1 MINIQGLTKRYG
13 SLSALDGLT
22 LEIPRG
28 EVFGLLGPNGAGKS
42 TLLRILLGFLRPS
55 SGKVTIADFDCCR
68 QSLQVRRLVAYM
80 PGDVRMF
87 PGLRARSTIETMAR
101 LRGQDNLEKAWQVAD
116 LLELDLA
123 CRVKAMSTGM
133 RQKLALVLA
142 FSSNAPLLIL
152 DEPTANLDPT
162 MRARVMGL
170 VTEVGKSGQ
179 TVVFSSHVLAEI
191 EEVCDRVG
199 ILKSGKLV
207 YLAPLSELVQVHHV
221 SAITTGPFPELPS
234 QLANRVQFEL
244 SENQQVT
251 LQVEGDLA
259 PVMQWLSTA
268 SLEQMEIEPTRLK
281 SVYQHYHQLEQDS
294 ELAGQEERE

>member
-1 MINIQGLTKRYG
+1 MIDIQGLTKCYG
-13 SLSALDGLT
+13 SLSALDDLT
-22 LEIPRG
+22 LEIPSG
-28 EVFGLLGPNGAGKS
+28 QVFGLLGPNGAGKS

-55 SGKVTIADFDCCR
+55 SGKARIGGFDCYR
-68 QSLQVRRLVAYM
+68 ESLQVRQMVAYM

-87 PGLRARSTIETMAR
+87 PGLKARSTIQTMAR
-101 LRGQDNLEKAWQVAD
+101 LRGQAD
-116 LLELDLA
+116 LETAWRVARVLELDLD

-142 FSSNAPLLIL
+142 FSNNAPLLIL

-162 MRARVMGL
+162 MRSRVMNL
-170 VTEVGKSGQ
+170 VSEMGEKGQ

-207 YLAPLSELVQVHHV
+207 HLAPLSELAQIHHV
-221 SAITTGPFPELPS
+221 SAITTGPFPELPP
-234 QLANRVQFEL
+234 QLADCVQLQLLED
-244 SENQQVT
+244 QQIS

-268 SLEQMEIEPTRLK
+268 PLEQMQIEPTRLK
-281 SVYQHYHQLEQDS
+281 SVYQQYHHFEQEVTADRQ
-294 ELAGQEERE
+294 GDVP

>member
-55 SGKVTIADFDCCR
+55 SGKAAIADFDCYR

-207 YLAPLSELVQVHHV
+207 YLAPLSELAQVHHV

-281 SVYQHYHQLEQDS
+281 SVYQHYHQLEPDG

>member
-55 SGKVTIADFDCCR
+55 SGKAAIADFDCYR

-207 YLAPLSELVQVHHV
+207 YLAPLSELAQVHHV

-234 QLANRVQFEL
+234 QLAKRVQFEL

-281 SVYQHYHQLEQDS
+281 SVYQHYHQLEQGG

>member
-1 MINIQGLTKRYG
+1 MIDIQGLTKRYG
-13 SLSALDGLT
+13 SLSALDDLT
-22 LEIPRG
+22 LDVPAG
-28 EVFGLLGPNGAGKS
+28 EGFGLLGPNGAGKS
-42 TLLRILLGFLRPS
+42 TLLRILLGFLRPTT
-55 SGKVTIADFDCCR
+55 GKAVIADFDCYR
-68 QSLQVRRLVAYM
+68 QSLQVRRLVAYL

-101 LRGQDNLEKAWQVAD
+101 LRGQDNLERAWQVAE

-123 CRVKAMSTGM
+123 CRVKVMSTGM

-142 FSSNAPLLIL
+142 FSGDAPLMIL

-162 MRARVMGL
+162 MRSRVMGL
-170 VTEVGKSGQ
+170 VTEMGKKGQ

-207 YLAPLSELVQVHHV
+207 YLAPLSELAQVHHV
-221 SAITTGPFPELPS
+221 SAVTTGPFPELPS
-234 QLANRVQFEL
+234 QLADRVQFQL
-244 SENQQVT
+244 SEDKQVT

-268 SLEQMEIEPTRLK
+268 SLEQMVIEPTRLK
-281 SVYQHYHQLEQDS
+281 SVYQQYHQLKQDAK
-294 ELAGQEERE
+294 LPGQEEGQ

>member
-55 SGKVTIADFDCCR
+55 SGKAAIADFDCYR

-207 YLAPLSELVQVHHV
+207 YLAPLSELAQVHHV

-281 SVYQHYHQLEQDS
+281 SVYQHYHQLEPDD

>member
-1 MINIQGLTKRYG
+1 MIDIQGLTKCYG
-13 SLSALDGLT
+13 SLSALDDLT
-22 LEIPRG
+22 LEIPG
-28 EVFGLLGPNGAGKS
+28 GQVFGLLGPNGAGKS

-55 SGKVTIADFDCCR
+55 SGEAMIGGFDCYR
-68 QSLQVRRLVAYM
+68 ESLQVRRLVAYM

-87 PGLRARSTIETMAR
+87 PGLRARSTIQTMAR
-101 LRGQDNLEKAWQVAD
+101 LRGQANLETAWRVARI
-116 LLELDLA
+116 LELDLD

-142 FSSNAPLLIL
+142 FSNNAPLLIL

-162 MRARVMGL
+162 MRSRVMGL
-170 VTEVGKSGQ
+170 VSEMGKKGQ
-179 TVVFSSHVLAEI
+179 TVVFSSHVLTEI

-207 YLAPLSELVQVHHV
+207 HLAPLSELAQVHHL
-221 SAITTGPFPELPS
+221 SAITTGPFPELPPR
-234 QLANRVQFEL
+234 LADCVQFHIL
-244 SENQQVT
+244 DDQQVI

-268 SLEQMEIEPTRLK
+268 PLEQMQIEPTRLK
-281 SVYQHYHQLEQDS
+281 SIYQQYHRFEQ
-294 ELAGQEERE
+294 EVTAGGQGDVP

>member
-55 SGKVTIADFDCCR
+55 SGKAAIADFDCYR
-68 QSLQVRRLVAYM
+68 KSLQVRRLVAYM

-101 LRGQDNLEKAWQVAD
+101 LRGQENLEKAWQVAD

-207 YLAPLSELVQVHHV
+207 YLAPLSELAQVHHV

-281 SVYQHYHQLEQDS
+281 SVYQHYHQLEQGG

>member
-1 MINIQGLTKRYG
+1 MIDIQGLTKRYG
-13 SLSALDGLT
+13 SLSALDDLT
-22 LEIPRG
+22 LDVPAG

-42 TLLRILLGFLRPS
+42 TLLRILLGFLRPTT
-55 SGKVTIADFDCCR
+55 GKAVIADFDCYR
-68 QSLQVRRLVAYM
+68 QSLQVRRLVAYL

-101 LRGQDNLEKAWQVAD
+101 LRGQDNLERAWQVAE

-123 CRVKAMSTGM
+123 CRVKVMSTGM

-142 FSSNAPLLIL
+142 FSGDAPLMIL

-162 MRARVMGL
+162 MRSRVMGL
-170 VTEVGKSGQ
+170 VTEMGKKGQ

-207 YLAPLSELVQVHHV
+207 YLAPLSELAQVHHV

-234 QLANRVQFEL
+234 QLADRVQFQL
-244 SENQQVT
+244 SEDKQVM

-268 SLEQMEIEPTRLK
+268 SLEQMVIEPTRLK
-281 SVYQHYHQLEQDS
+281 SVYQHYHQLEQDAK
-294 ELAGQEERE
+294 LPGQEEGQ

>member
-1 MINIQGLTKRYG
+1 MIDIQGLTKCYG
-13 SLSALDGLT
+13 SLNALDDLT
-22 LEIPRG
+22 LEVPAG

-42 TLLRILLGFLRPS
+42 TLLRILLGFLRPT
-55 SGKVTIADFDCCR
+55 SGKAAIADFDCYR

-101 LRGQDNLEKAWQVAD
+101 LRGQGNLEKAWQVAE

-123 CRVKAMSTGM
+123 CRVKVMSTGM

-142 FSSNAPLLIL
+142 FSSDAPLLIL

-162 MRARVMGL
+162 MRSRVMGL
-170 VTEVGKSGQ
+170 VTEMGKKGQ

-199 ILKSGKLV
+199 ILKSGRLV
-207 YLAPLSELVQVHHV
+207 YLAPLSELAQVHHV

-234 QLANRVQFEL
+234 QLADRVQFQL
-244 SENQQVT
+244 SEDKQVT

-259 PVMQWLSTA
+259 PVMQWLSSA

-281 SVYQHYHQLEQDS
+281 SVYQHYHQLEQDAK
-294 ELAGQEERE
+294 LPGQEEGQ

>member
-1 MINIQGLTKRYG
+1 MIDIQGLTKRYG
-13 SLSALDGLT
+13 SLNALDDLT
-22 LEIPRG
+22 LEIPAG
-28 EVFGLLGPNGAGKS
+28 QVFGLLGPNGAGKS
-42 TLLRILLGFLRPS
+42 TLLRILLGFLRPT
-55 SGKVTIADFDCCR
+55 SGEAVIGGFDCYR
-68 QSLQVRRLVAYM
+68 QSLQVRRLVAYL

-87 PGLRARSTIETMAR
+87 PGLRARSTIQSMAR
-101 LRGQDNLEKAWQVAD
+101 LRGQGNLEIAWRVAR
-116 LLELDLA
+116 LLELDLD

-142 FSSNAPLLIL
+142 FSNDAPLLIL

-162 MRARVMGL
+162 MRSRVMGL
-170 VTEVGKSGQ
+170 VAEMGEKGQ

-207 YLAPLSELVQVHHV
+207 HLSPLAELAQVHHV
-221 SAITTGPFPELPS
+221 SAVTTGPFPQLPP
-234 QLANRVQFEL
+234 QLAGRVQLQLLED
-244 SENQQVT
+244 QQIM

-268 SLEQMEIEPTRLK
+268 SLEQMQIEPARLK
-281 SVYQHYHQLEQDS
+281 SVYQQYHHFQ
-294 ELAGQEERE
+294 QEAMVDGTEEVP

>member
-1 MINIQGLTKRYG
+1 MIDIQGLTKCYG
-13 SLSALDGLT
+13 SLNALDDLT
-22 LEIPRG
+22 LEVPAG
-28 EVFGLLGPNGAGKS
+28 EVFGLLGPNGSGKS
-42 TLLRILLGFLRPS
+42 TLLRILLGFLRPTA
-55 SGKVTIADFDCCR
+55 GRAVIADFDCYL

-101 LRGQDNLEKAWQVAD
+101 LRGQDNLEKAFQVAE

-142 FSSNAPLLIL
+142 FSSDVPLLIL

-162 MRARVMGL
+162 MRSRVMGL
-170 VTEVGKSGQ
+170 VTEMGKKGQ

-199 ILKSGKLV
+199 ILKSGSLV
-207 YLAPLSELVQVHHV
+207 YLAPLSELAQVHHV
-221 SAITTGPFPELPS
+221 SAITTGPFPELPP
-234 QLANRVQFEL
+234 QLADRVQFQLAEDKR
-244 SENQQVT
+244 VT

-259 PVMQWLSTA
+259 PVMQWLSSA

-281 SVYQHYHQLEQDS
+281 SIYQHYHQLEQNAK
-294 ELAGQEERE
+294 LPGQEEGQ

>member
-1 MINIQGLTKRYG
+1 VP
-13 SLSALDGLT
+13 A
-22 LEIPRG
+22 G

-42 TLLRILLGFLRPS
+42 TLLRILLGFLRPT
-55 SGKVTIADFDCCR
+55 SGKAAIADFDCYR

-101 LRGQDNLEKAWQVAD
+101 LRGQGNLEKAWQVAE

-123 CRVKAMSTGM
+123 CRVKVMSTGM

-142 FSSNAPLLIL
+142 FSSDAPLLIL

-162 MRARVMGL
+162 MRSRVMGL
-170 VTEVGKSGQ
+170 VTEMGKKGQ

-199 ILKSGKLV
+199 ILKSGRLV
-207 YLAPLSELVQVHHV
+207 YLAPLSELAQVHHV

-234 QLANRVQFEL
+234 QLADRVQFQL
-244 SENQQVT
+244 SEDKQVT

-281 SVYQHYHQLEQDS
+281 SVYQHCHQLEQGG
-294 ELAGQEERE
+294 ELAGQEEQE

>member
-207 YLAPLSELVQVHHV
+207 HLAPLSELAQVHHV

-281 SVYQHYHQLEQDS
+281 SVYQHYHRFEQ
-294 ELAGQEERE
+294 EVTAGGQGDVP

>member
-1 MINIQGLTKRYG
+1 MIDIQGLTKCYG

-22 LEIPRG
+22 LEIPDG
-28 EVFGLLGPNGAGKS
+28 QVFGLLGPNGAGKS

-55 SGKVTIADFDCCR
+55 SGEAMIGGFDCYR
-68 QSLQVRRLVAYM
+68 ESLQVRRLVAYM

-87 PGLRARSTIETMAR
+87 PGLRARSTIQTMAR
-101 LRGQDNLEKAWQVAD
+101 LRGQANLETAWRVARI
-116 LLELDLA
+116 LELDLD
-123 CRVKAMSTGM
+123 CRVKSMSTGM

-162 MRARVMGL
+162 MRSRVMSL
-170 VTEVGKSGQ
+170 VSEMGKKGQ
-179 TVVFSSHVLAEI
+179 TVIFSSHVLAEI

-244 SENQQVT
+244 SENKQVT

-259 PVMQWLSTA
+259 PVMQWLSTV

>member
-1 MINIQGLTKRYG
+1 MINIQGLTKCYG

-42 TLLRILLGFLRPS
+42 TLLRILLGFLRPT
-55 SGKVTIADFDCCR
+55 SGKAAIADFDCYQ

-207 YLAPLSELVQVHHV
+207 YLAPLSELAQVHHV

-244 SENQQVT
+244 SENKQVT

-281 SVYQHYHQLEQDS
+281 SVYQHYHQLEPDG
-294 ELAGQEERE
+294 ELAEQEERE